1 MVIIGAKRFQISL
14 FILYDLN
21 VKLNLNTS
29 RQGSSEKECLQLFEE
44 HTLTRILPCIC
55 LHLGFEKYYRN
66 EMHVFNDT

>member
-1 MVIIGAKRFQISL
+1 MVTIGAIKRFQISL

-29 RQGSSEKECLQLFEE
+29 RQVSSEIECLQLFAE

-55 LHLGFEKYYRN
+55 LHLGF
-66 EMHVFNDT
+66 

>member
-1 MVIIGAKRFQISL
+1 MVIIGAKGFQISL

-29 RQGSSEKECLQLFEE
+29 RQGSSEKECLQLFAE

-55 LHLGFEKYYRN
+55 LHLGF
-66 EMHVFNDT
+66 